1 MPRAGLET
9 RSKSRLMLA
18 ASLYG
23 GFAGWGAALGRR
35 LQALD
40 FLQRE
45 CAEAARRHIESERSI
60 AHALDFFH
68 VVADGFK
75 HAPNL
80 AIAAFNQRDLVP
92 GIGGYFDNFHGGW
105 SRSRTP
111 ALLSGDGNSGTEFRE
126 CFFFRSPRYF
136 HHVRFRH

>member
-1 MPRAGLET
+1 M
-9 RSKSRLMLA
+9 
-18 ASLYG
+18 
-23 GFAGWGAALGRR
+23 
-35 LQALD
+35 
-40 FLQRE
+40 
-45 CAEAARRHIESERSI
+45 
-60 AHALDFFH
+60 
-68 VVADGFK
+68 VADGFK

-111 ALLSGDGNSGTEFRE
+111 ALLSGDGNSGAEFRE

-136 HHVRFRH
+136 HHVRFRHMGSGLHEPMGKIAIIGKQQQSLAGIIQAPNGIDAAFDAANQVHHSGTFFGIAHRRDVALRFIQQ